1 MQGRVHF
8 LASELGSA
16 LLFGSL
22 AQGLIVDVDL
32 LLLLLGSASE
42 RTIMGF
48 LVDSVH
54 VWVII
59 VGLRVRLEHNLG
71 FFVEQLL
78 IFLASVDV
86 LIEHDVLLDATLS
99 VGNVAG
105 LVVRGQ
111 TVVLAIIVLEA
122 HFVLLRWFNV
132 VVLILELVFL
142 CHLCFWLLSEA
153 LLLLSLHLERVV
165 EMGVNVLI
173 APLGMG
179 CSSLA
184 RVGRAVRHLGSL
196 AV

>member
-8 LASELGSA
+8 FASELGSA

-32 LLLLLGSASE
+32 LLLLFGSASE

-54 VWVII
+54 VRVII
-59 VGLRVRLEHNLG
+59 VGLRVRLEHDLG
-71 FFVEQLL
+71 LFVEQLL

-86 LIEHDVLLDATLS
+86 LIEHDVLFDATLS

-132 VVLILELVFL
+132 VVLILKLVLL
-142 CHLCFWLLSEA
+142 CHLCFWLLREA

-165 EMGVNVLI
+165 EMGVNVLV

-179 CSSLA
+179 SSSLA